1 MNRPTC
7 YDRIHII
14 LIPGFGAFD
23 ALGQVEYYSGIT
35 KLFTNWQHKTHTP
48 VTLHYFDN
56 LPTAA
61 VTTRA
66 AKLRQY
72 LAKRIAR
79 GEILDKDGIVLVGHS
94 TGGLDIRQL
103 IWDLHQDE
111 NRHFAIDSGQ
121 IADSHTIRQRIAGVV
136 FLSVPHWGTNIA
148 DWVHDNPGLRAT
160 VVADLNA
167 AVAGSQLYL
176 FDAIES
182 QLTGGAAALTDA
194 GMLLA
199 LKDALTEANEHFGEP
214 SPLRTAEAQEA
225 FSELSLFFRQMWSDF
240 DVIHDLT
247 SQAYDPDRMSP
258 AHFGEEQR
266 EEELKLWD
274 KDPPIT
280 TLSYAT
286 VGGHAF
292 SFPPDKPVPV
302 LDLTDPCSYAD
313 LAMNIPGRGANDF
326 SYRLCYRACAAG
338 PFCGPKRVRKVSRV
352 MGRVPP
358 TPLKVWDNDGIV
370 NTVSMFW
377 PRGEIVLVAAD
388 HLDIVGHYELRE
400 APEAEH
406 LKANRQPAREYV
418 AYDCL
423 QSVPGFTARMFRKV
437 WTEIFEFANQASA
450 GIRKRPALPAK
461 EYAAAA

>member
-1 MNRPTC
+1 MNPR
-7 YDRIHII
+7 YDRIHIV

-23 ALGQVEYYSGIT
+23 ALGQVEYYSGVT
-35 KLFTNWQHKTHTP
+35 KLFANWQDKTHAP

-66 AKLRQY
+66 TKLRQY

-103 IWDLHQDE
+103 IWDLHQEE
-111 NRHFAIDSGQ
+111 NKHFAIDSGQ
-121 IADSHTIRQRIAGVV
+121 MAYSESIRQRIAGVV

-148 DWVHDNPGLRAT
+148 DWVHANPGLRT
-160 VVADLNA
+160 TLVAELNA

-176 FDAIES
+176 LDAIES

-247 SQAYDPDRMSP
+247 SQQHDLDRISP
-258 AHFGEEQR
+258 AHFSDEQR
-266 EEELKLWD
+266 AEELVFWGAH
-274 KDPPIT
+274 PAIT
-280 TLSYAT
+280 TVSYAT
-286 VGGHAF
+286 VGGRAF
-292 SFPPDKPVPV
+292 SFANAPVPV
-302 LDLTDPCSYAD
+302 FELTSPCSYVD
-313 LAMNIPGRGANDF
+313 LAKDFWGRDGNDF
-326 SYRLCYRACAAG
+326 SYRLCYRVCAGG
-338 PFCGPKRVRKVSRV
+338 PFSGPKRVRKFSRAL
-352 MGRVPP
+352 GRVPP
-358 TPLKVWDNDGIV
+358 APLKVWDNDGIV

-377 PRGEIVLVAAD
+377 PIGKIVLVAAD
-388 HLDIVGHYELRE
+388 HLDIVGHYK
-400 APEAEH
+400 PEKASAH
-406 LKANRQPAREYV
+406 SKANRQPAREYL

-423 QSVPGFTARMFRKV
+423 QSTPRFTYAMFRKI
-437 WTEIFEFANQASA
+437 WTEIFDFARQFRAQV
-450 GIRKRPALPAK
+450 RKRPAVPVKKFAV
-461 EYAAAA
+461 AA